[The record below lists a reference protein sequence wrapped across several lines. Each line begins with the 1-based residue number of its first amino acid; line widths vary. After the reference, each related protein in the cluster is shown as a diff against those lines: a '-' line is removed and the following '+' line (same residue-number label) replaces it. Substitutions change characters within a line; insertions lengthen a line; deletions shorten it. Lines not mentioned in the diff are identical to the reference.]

1 MEFNHYSVLLQ
12 ECIDA
17 LNIDPNGIYVD
28 GTLGGGGHSAEI
40 LRRLNGTG
48 HLYGIDRDNDALAA
62 ATERLGAAGNFTA
75 VKGNFHDVKALLA
88 ARGVTKIDGMMIDLG
103 VSSYQL
109 DTAERGFS
117 YHADAP
123 LDMRILLNTESK
135 DFHFE
140 GLNIE
145 CVHSSAATYGERM
158 TDALRRVKTE
168 YTLLMLDDFFLREP
182 VKMDRLHDLVRWM
195 DADRD
200 IVYFSSDIT
209 EALYDWE
216 VDRYPGYR
224 RLPVG
229 NRYTLNMQAAVWRT
243 DKFAE
248 YWNHKV
254 SPWDWEERCNVLTAA
269 HPKDKFY
276 CVLNEEARFLNY
288 GYHKGQWM
296 GICHGK
302 WVEHDVVPF
311 FAKEG
316 IEIDYAKRGF
326 VDLAHRPAS
335 LQKETARS
343 ERYDLVRRCLGAG
356 YLLPY
361 FLFCRRCNLYSKKN
375 HCAVDEDYF
384 HYLQR
389 KADLQSQTGK
399 KCLFGPMQR

>member
-1 MEFNHYSVLLQ
+1 MNEAQWQNRMTMLVNSCDAYEDLWQPFFTLLKR
-12 ECIDA
+12 
-17 LNIDPNGIYVD
+17 Y
-28 GTLGGGGHSAEI
+28 
-40 LRRLNGTG
+40 
-48 HLYGIDRDNDALAA
+48 
-62 ATERLGAAGNFTA
+62 F
-75 VKGNFHDVKALLA
+75 
-88 ARGVTKIDGMMIDLG
+88 
-103 VSSYQL
+103 
-109 DTAERGFS
+109 
-117 YHADAP
+117 AP
-123 LDMRILLNTESK
+123 LDMRILLNTESQ

-326 VDLAHRPAS
+326 VELAHRPAS

>member
-1 MEFNHYSVLLQ
+1 
-12 ECIDA
+12 
-17 LNIDPNGIYVD
+17 
-28 GTLGGGGHSAEI
+28 
-40 LRRLNGTG
+40 
-48 HLYGIDRDNDALAA
+48 
-62 ATERLGAAGNFTA
+62 
-75 VKGNFHDVKALLA
+75 
-88 ARGVTKIDGMMIDLG
+88 
-103 VSSYQL
+103 
-109 DTAERGFS
+109 
-117 YHADAP
+117 
-123 LDMRILLNTESK
+123 
-135 DFHFE
+135 
-140 GLNIE
+140 
-145 CVHSSAATYGERM
+145 
-158 TDALRRVKTE
+158 
-168 YTLLMLDDFFLREP
+168 MLDDFFLREP

-209 EALYDWE
+209 EALCDWE

>member
-1 MEFNHYSVLLQ
+1 
-12 ECIDA
+12 
-17 LNIDPNGIYVD
+17 
-28 GTLGGGGHSAEI
+28 
-40 LRRLNGTG
+40 
-48 HLYGIDRDNDALAA
+48 
-62 ATERLGAAGNFTA
+62 
-75 VKGNFHDVKALLA
+75 
-88 ARGVTKIDGMMIDLG
+88 
-103 VSSYQL
+103 
-109 DTAERGFS
+109 
-117 YHADAP
+117 
-123 LDMRILLNTESK
+123 MRILLNTESK
-135 DFHFE
+135 DFRFE

-200 IVYFSSDIT
+200 IVNFSSDIT

-375 HCAVDEDYF
+375 QCAVDEDYF